1 MRYLTHSCAAVAQ
14 KETYYYHVLKDTFVR
29 YSAAKGV
36 ARIAERLPGDFVEQV
51 FDNVLQLFSIHSV
64 GLARTYDMPTL
75 AEATWH
81 GTCLAC
87 AEIARRSLVP
97 DNRLS
102 DLFEWMSKV
111 RFQGPQIFL

>member
-1 MRYLTHSCAAVAQ
+1 M
-14 KETYYYHVLKDTFVR
+14 VR
-29 YSAAKGV
+29 WSAAKGV
-36 ARIAERLPGDFVEQV
+36 ARISERLPPDFAEQV
-51 FDNVLQLFSIHSV
+51 VENILGLFAIHSV
-64 GLARTYDMPTL
+64 AAASIYTMPSI